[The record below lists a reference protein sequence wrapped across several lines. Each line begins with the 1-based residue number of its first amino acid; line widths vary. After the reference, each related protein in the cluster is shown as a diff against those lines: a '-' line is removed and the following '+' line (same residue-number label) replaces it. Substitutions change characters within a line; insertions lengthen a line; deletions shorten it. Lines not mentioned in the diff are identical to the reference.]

1 MGLLSKLFG
10 FQASDDRDQ
19 LASKNAGSTPNVLS
33 LDALVNAKELSITE
47 AITASVQTM
56 AEEKFPD
63 DEGVLFN
70 ATRLLKSEGTVYVE
84 VVPDTHTGYEKYVFV
99 IQNETLK
106 SCYCFEDGSYSLLF
120 TSS

>member
-10 FQASDDRDQ
+10 FQSSDDRDQ
-19 LASKNAGSTPNVLS
+19 LASKNTGSTPHVLS

-47 AITASVQTM
+47 TIIATVQAI
-56 AEEKFPD
+56 AEEEFPD

-70 ATRLLKSEGTVYVE
+70 ATRLLESEGTVYVE
-84 VVPDTHTGYEKYVFV
+84 VVPSAFTGYEKYVFV
-99 IQNETLK
+99 IQNETMK
-106 SCYCFEDGSYSLLF
+106 SCYCFEDGSYSLLS